1 MPNKVKKRHLLDYSI
16 FIPYLILSI
25 VGLIMVY
32 SSTSALQVMKGFSP
46 TSFVINQVAFWVVG
60 LVAMFF
66 IYKMK
71 TSVFQNRSFIMF
83 AIAVITV
90 MVLAVRIPGIGKE
103 INGARGWIEIGGFSM
118 QPAEYLKIMVV
129 WYLSYIL
136 ARRQKTIDPFAPPV
150 PESTSV
156 AEETSAYETSSA
168 AVDSANH
175 WETASNEQQVIAEE
189 TKITEVS
196 DSEPSLRSSEA
207 ADEVFQEEMKLHPE
221 FDANS
226 AASQRELKQALNKLE
241 EERPTE
247 RFPELEYFGQ
257 MHGTYLFAQS
267 KDGLFIIDQHAAQ
280 ERIKYEYF
288 REKIGEVS
296 DDLQELLVPIV
307 IDYPNSDALKIKE
320 QKETLAEVGIHLEDF
335 GQNSFIVR
343 AHPTWYPAGEEE
355 SIVREM
361 IDMLLTTGSVS
372 VKKFREA
379 TAIMMSCKRS
389 IVEIL
394 LDKLVR
400 ASKDTGIRDIA
411 IAGGV
416 SANSGLRNGIVEQ
429 GLKRGWRTF
438 LPEFKFT
445 TDNAAMIAMAGYYH
459 YQHGDFSSLDVSPV
473 ARLEEL

>member
-1 MPNKVKKRHLLDYSI
+1 
-16 FIPYLILSI
+16 
-25 VGLIMVY
+25 
-32 SSTSALQVMKGFSP
+32 
-46 TSFVINQVAFWVVG
+46 
-60 LVAMFF
+60 
-66 IYKMK
+66 
-71 TSVFQNRSFIMF
+71 
-83 AIAVITV
+83 
-90 MVLAVRIPGIGKE
+90 
-103 INGARGWIEIGGFSM
+103 
-118 QPAEYLKIMVV
+118 
-129 WYLSYIL
+129 
-136 ARRQKTIDPFAPPV
+136 
-150 PESTSV
+150 
-156 AEETSAYETSSA
+156 
-168 AVDSANH
+168 
-175 WETASNEQQVIAEE
+175 
-189 TKITEVS
+189 
-196 DSEPSLRSSEA
+196 
-207 ADEVFQEEMKLHPE
+207 MKLHPE

-372 VKKFREA
+372 VK
-379 TAIMMSCKRS
+379 
-389 IVEIL
+389 
-394 LDKLVR
+394 
-400 ASKDTGIRDIA
+400 
-411 IAGGV
+411 
-416 SANSGLRNGIVEQ
+416 NSVKQ
-429 GLKRGWRTF
+429 
-438 LPEFKFT
+438 LP
-445 TDNAAMIAMAGYYH
+445 
-459 YQHGDFSSLDVSPV
+459 L
-473 ARLEEL
+473 